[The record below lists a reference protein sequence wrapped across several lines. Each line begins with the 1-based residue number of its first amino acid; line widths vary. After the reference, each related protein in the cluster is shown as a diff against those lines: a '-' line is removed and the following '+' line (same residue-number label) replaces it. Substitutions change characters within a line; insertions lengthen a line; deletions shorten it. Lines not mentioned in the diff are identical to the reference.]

1 MLKPERSVYTTQDFV
16 QWRAANSLELTPKF
30 QRRGVWSAAARSF
43 FIDTLIRTMPV
54 PPIYIRRI
62 QKKGAESLINEVID
76 GQQRVSAILDYIDG
90 KYRLSRNLSSDWAG
104 KAYRDLS
111 PIHRQAITNHSFST
125 EIFVGIT
132 DLEVLEIFAR
142 LNTYSVPL
150 NAQELRNGK
159 YFGAFKQSMYSL
171 ALEHLEF
178 WRRQHIFSER
188 NIARMLEVELTS
200 ELSIALL
207 DGMQDKKKS
216 LDDYYGKFEE
226 EYPSKNKNEKRF
238 REVIDDINDTFDQRI
253 SETEF
258 SRAPLFY
265 TLFCAVAHR
274 RFGLPKFEA
283 DTPMKTLNAA
293 ERNGLRDA
301 VQRLSDAIEM
311 AKAGDAVP
319 KNLQTFVASSLTQ
332 TDNIRPRQERLRV
345 LYQRAFSS

>member
-1 MLKPERSVYTTQDFV
+1 MIKPERSVYTAQDFL
-16 QWRAANSLELTPKF
+16 QWRAGNALELTPKF
-30 QRRGVWSAAARSF
+30 QRRGVWSSAARSF

-54 PPIYIRRI
+54 PPIYIRRV
-62 QKKGAESLINEVID
+62 QARAAEGLVNEVID

-90 KYRLSRNLSSDWAG
+90 KYRLSKNLSSEWAG

-111 PIHRQAITNHSFST
+111 PAHRSAITNHSFST

-159 YFGAFKQSMYSL
+159 YFGSFKQSMYSL

-178 WRRQHIFSER
+178 WRRQSIFSER
-188 NIARMLEVELTS
+188 SIARMLEVELTS

-216 LDDYYGKFEE
+216 IDAFYGRFDE
-226 EYPSKNKNEKRF
+226 EYPSRNQMEKRF
-238 REVIDDINDTFDQRI
+238 REVIDEIGDTFDEGI
-253 SETEF
+253 GDTEF

-274 RFGLPKFEA
+274 RFGLPKCTFA
-283 DTPMKTLNAA
+283 TPKKALNAA
-293 ERNGLRDA
+293 ERADLSDA
-301 VQRLSDAIEM
+301 VRRLSDAIKK
-311 AKAGDAVP
+311 AKEGDAIP
-319 KNLQTFVASSLTQ
+319 NNLQVFVAASLTQ
-332 TDNIRPRQERLRV
+332 TDNIRPRQERLRA